1 MENTKLLFKKY
12 FIPHPGN
19 NHEPH
24 LLRFETTFALLGVVL
39 IVELLFLGQA
49 FVMRNTG
56 WLANILSN
64 VLVDQT
70 NVERQDVGLYGLQ
83 VNELLQRAAQLKAE
97 DMAAKGYFA
106 HTTPDGKTPWYWLE
120 QAGYVFA
127 AAGENLAVNFVDS
140 EDVTNAWMESP
151 KHKENILNGGFTE
164 IGIATAKGTYKGKET
179 TFVVQFFGRPM
190 VTPVVAETK
199 PAEESTTPA
208 LPEPIADEVP
218 VAEEASGT
226 ADGVYIETQ
235 SAEDSLLINQAGTTE
250 VIPDKAGFIE
260 QITTQP
266 RAISTLFLITI
277 ATIILLALILKVFV
291 AMHIQN
297 STLIV
302 NGVFVLLVIASALL
316 VNHAVSLYEVAV
328 I

>member
-1 MENTKLLFKKY
+1 MKLLFKEY
-12 FIPHPGN
+12 FVPHPGN

-39 IVELLFLGQA
+39 IVELLFLGQV
-49 FVMRNTG
+49 FIIKNTG

-70 NVERQDVGLYGLQ
+70 NVERQETGLYGLQ

-140 EDVTNAWMESP
+140 EDVTEAWMESP

-199 PAEESTTPA
+199 PAEEPVAPA
-208 LPEPIADEVP
+208 LPEPIENEVP
-218 VAEEASGT
+218 AIEEVSGA

-235 SAEDSLLINQAGTTE
+235 AAEGNLLVNQAGTT
-250 VIPDKAGFIE
+250 VAVPDKAGIIE

-266 RAISTLFLITI
+266 RAVSNLLLITL
-277 ATIILLALILKVFV
+277 ATIVLLALVLKVFM
-291 AMHIQN
+291 AMHVQN

-302 NGVFVLLVIASALL
+302 NGVFVLIVVASALL